1 MVSVRFSG
9 ISEFKI
15 LFSSCGLAWNVLF
28 LSRRRRAAPKK
39 VKVFEREFRV
49 KRGRRRSSEVG
60 LSNEMSTTTG
70 LVSIPSMAGRRGLG
84 LDSRANPS
92 QNDAEQ
98 LLEKLDRRKPPPMQ
112 CQKDIKSNFFLKVL
126 VFPFSS

>member
-1 MVSVRFSG
+1 M
-9 ISEFKI
+9 
-15 LFSSCGLAWNVLF
+15 
-28 LSRRRRAAPKK
+28 
-39 VKVFEREFRV
+39 
-49 KRGRRRSSEVG
+49 G

-98 LLEKLDRRKPPPMQ
+98 FLEKLDRRTVK
-112 CQKDIKSNFFLKVL
+112 KTLNRTSF
-126 VFPFSS
+126 